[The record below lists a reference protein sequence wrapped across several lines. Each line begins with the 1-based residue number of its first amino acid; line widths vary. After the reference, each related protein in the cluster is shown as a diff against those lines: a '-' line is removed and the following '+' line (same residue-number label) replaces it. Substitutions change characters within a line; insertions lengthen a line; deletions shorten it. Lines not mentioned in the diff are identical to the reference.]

1 MQRVLLV
8 SVSNGNEG
16 KRMQLFLISCLSAVV
31 IAAIGLR
38 ITRPAAGQ
46 PPFIRALAWMLLAGG
61 LGGLVLLMLALLTGR
76 FGPQHFWFREPAF
89 FVALTVLLGAM
100 VWWLRRPVSKLMR
113 FGLPAAAI
121 LLAAIAVLLSRID
134 GRSMP
139 LAMSMPTLKAEAP
152 ELVYVDRSGQ
162 KRTLA
167 DLRGRVVLL
176 NFWATWCTPCRREM
190 PLLSKMQRDHSA
202 DGLVVLYVSLEEPDV
217 LDPFLAA
224 NHFDG
229 VQGRL
234 EHAADYYGAG
244 KFYPLSFLIS
254 RDGRVAYRWS
264 GRPRED
270 WLAERVDELL

>member
-1 MQRVLLV
+1 MH
-8 SVSNGNEG
+8 
-16 KRMQLFLISCLSAVV
+16 LFLIGCMTAVV
-31 IAAIGLR
+31 VAALMLHFTRLSGGETPFFRAIGWL
-38 ITRPAAGQ
+38 
-46 PPFIRALAWMLLAGG
+46 LLAGG
-61 LGGLVLLMLALLTGR
+61 LGGLGLLMLALFTGR

-89 FVALTVLLGAM
+89 YVSLAVLLGAM
-100 VWWLRRPVSKLMR
+100 VWWMSRSAPRLVR
-113 FGLPAAAI
+113 FGLPAAASV
-121 LLAAIAVLLSRID
+121 LAVSAVLLSRAD

-139 LAMSMPTLKAEAP
+139 LAMSMPTMRAEAP
-152 ELVYVDRSGQ
+152 ELVYLDQSGH

-167 DLRGRVVLL
+167 ELRGRVVLL

-190 PLLSKMQRDHSA
+190 PLLSKMQRDHST
-202 DGLVVLYVSLEEPDV
+202 DGLVVLYVSLEEPAV
-217 LDPFLAA
+217 LEPFLAA
-224 NHFDG
+224 NRFDG